1 MRLPKTAS
9 TLPAGPGITFVVEL
23 HRQTYDSM
31 SLASMSS
38 SSHGSIC
45 FLSSL
50 KSNCNEARMKDKDVD
65 CESENEQVFK
75 VKIRNK

>member
-1 MRLPKTAS
+1 
-9 TLPAGPGITFVVEL
+9 
-23 HRQTYDSM
+23 M

-38 SSHGSIC
+38 SSHGSIF

-50 KSNCNEARMKDKDVD
+50 KSNYNEARTKDKDVD